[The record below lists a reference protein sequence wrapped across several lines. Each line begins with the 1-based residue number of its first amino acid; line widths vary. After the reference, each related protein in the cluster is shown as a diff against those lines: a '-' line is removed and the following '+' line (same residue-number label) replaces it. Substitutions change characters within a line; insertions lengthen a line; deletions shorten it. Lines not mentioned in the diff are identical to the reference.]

1 VLILERYFLQVFYL
15 FESIYFSLRHSRGC
29 HEASRA
35 LDELPRMKY
44 SCFASGRS
52 ADRVAG
58 ADHCAFS
65 PPQNSCY
72 KANSSGPCAAATCR
86 SSMAA
91 CSTAAACSP
100 AAACSTDIHQ
110 AAVPACSSASAACGD
125 VAHGMGPTP
134 AGYPACHPDSR
145 FSHLSQAMSARS
157 LQNFMQLDKGVMSS
171 SFPFFHS
178 PTACGMSSSP
188 FFERNPPPF
197 FRYNFPASAP
207 AAQQHCC
214 CRRTTAS
221 DSVDDCFD
229 DAMIDVDDV
238 SPSVTVLSPPSPP
251 LSLLSAAESDR
262 ERWKRHVR
270 KMDAI
275 EEHND
280 YENIVRLWDVYSHK
294 KFRSFQTGGGRSAA
308 TAAATEDGELIKM
321 AATSS
326 EPKIIVA
333 ARPTETHQL
342 LQMPGAAP
350 RQSVIM
356 ISKKA
361 AEGVAS
367 SPPLQLDV
375 LAPLPPAI
383 ILPSEERT
391 DEEQVEERKDIKEE
405 VGEELGSLVE
415 EQGDTLET
423 LVQILQVILLFF
435 AKVLNNY
442 YLYPVAFFCS

>member
-1 VLILERYFLQVFYL
+1 
-15 FESIYFSLRHSRGC
+15 
-29 HEASRA
+29 
-35 LDELPRMKY
+35 
-44 SCFASGRS
+44 
-52 ADRVAG
+52 
-58 ADHCAFS
+58 
-65 PPQNSCY
+65 
-72 KANSSGPCAAATCR
+72 
-86 SSMAA
+86 
-91 CSTAAACSP
+91 
-100 AAACSTDIHQ
+100 
-110 AAVPACSSASAACGD
+110 
-125 VAHGMGPTP
+125 MGPTGPP
-134 AGYPACHPDSR
+134 AGYPPYHPDSR
-145 FSHLSQAMSARS
+145 FSQLSQAMSARS

-178 PTACGMSSSP
+178 PQACGMSSSP
-188 FFERNPPPF
+188 FLERSPPPF
-197 FRYNFPASAP
+197 CRYNFSTSAP
-207 AAQQHCC
+207 AVQQQHCY

-229 DAMIDVDDV
+229 DAMIGVDDV
-238 SPSVTVLSPPSPP
+238 SPSGTVPSAPSPP
-251 LSLLSAAESDR
+251 LSLLSAAEADR
-262 ERWKRHVR
+262 ERWQRHVR

-294 KFRSFQTGGGRSAA
+294 KFRSFQTGGGRFAA
-308 TAAATEDGELIKM
+308 TAAAAGSGEDGELTKM
-321 AATSS
+321 AATAS
-326 EPKIIVA
+326 EPKIIAA

-383 ILPSEERT
+383 IPPSEERT
-391 DEEQVEERKDIKEE
+391 GEEQAEEHKDIKEE
-405 VGEELGSLVE
+405 AGEELGSLVE

-423 LVQILQVILLFF
+423 LVQILQVMHLFRSS
-435 AKVLNNY
+435 K
-442 YLYPVAFFCS
+442 